1 MDPLYKNIKGRM
13 KEAAGALSGN
23 DKLRAEGVAEQAEA
37 QVEDLAGAVNEK
49 ASEVTDKAA
58 EKATGYWNQL
68 KDAFEEGKDGK

>member
-37 QVEDLAGAVNEK
+37 QVEDLAGAVTEK